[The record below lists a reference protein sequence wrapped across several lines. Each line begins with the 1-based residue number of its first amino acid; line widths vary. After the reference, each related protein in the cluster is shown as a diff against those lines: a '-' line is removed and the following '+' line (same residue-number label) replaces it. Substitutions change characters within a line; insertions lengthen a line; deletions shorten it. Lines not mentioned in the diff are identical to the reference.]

1 MCRVMRPAALHGLGF
16 RCMETDHPRAMS
28 SAVTLPRAPVRP
40 ATAVVRRLVM
50 ALALIAFVAGLVWV
64 DRGGYADDVDGSVD
78 LLDAFY
84 YATVSVTT
92 TGYGDI
98 TPVTDRARLL
108 TALLVTP
115 ARIMFLI
122 VLVGTTLELL
132 TERWREITRLQRW
145 RQTLRNHYVVCGY
158 GTKGRSAI
166 ATLLGQGIDRDAIVV
181 VDARPAA
188 VAEATADGLAAV
200 EGDATRT
207 VILQQARIESAVG
220 VIIATNRDDAAV
232 LVTLTARELN
242 RQATIVSAVRE
253 EENAHLLRQG
263 GADSVIISAEAAGR
277 LLGLAT
283 RMPHVAGVL
292 EDLLTVGQ
300 GLDVVE
306 RRVEPE
312 EIGSAP
318 RQRPGELVMAIVRG
332 GSTLRFDAPEAA
344 QLRRDDLVV
353 VLCARA

>member
-1 MCRVMRPAALHGLGF
+1 
-16 RCMETDHPRAMS
+16 MEPSGPRGGRS
-28 SAVTLPRAPVRP
+28 SAVTLPRPELRP
-40 ATAVVRRLVM
+40 ARAVVRRLAI
-50 ALALIAFVAGLVWV
+50 ALALVTFVTGLVWL
-64 DRGGYADDVDGSVD
+64 DRDGYRDDVGGSVD

-98 TPVTDRARLL
+98 TPVSDRSRLM

-132 TERWREITRLQRW
+132 TERWRELSRLHRW
-145 RQTLRNHYVVCGY
+145 RQTLRDHYVVCGY

-166 ATLLGQGIDRDAIVV
+166 ETLVGQGIDASRIVV
-181 VDARPAA
+181 VDAKAAA
-188 VAEATADGLAAV
+188 VAEATGAGLAAV
-200 EGDATRT
+200 EGDAART
-207 VILQQARIESAVG
+207 AILQQAGIEAAAG
-220 VIIATNRDDAAV
+220 VVIATDRDDAAV

-242 RQATIVSAVRE
+242 RRATIVSAVRE
-253 EENAHLLRQG
+253 EENAHLLRQS
-263 GADSVIISAEAAGR
+263 GADSVIISAEASGR

-283 RMPHVAGVL
+283 RMPHVADIL

-306 RRVEPE
+306 RPVAPD
-312 EIGSAP
+312 EIGQAP

-332 GSTLRFDAPEAA
+332 RSTLRFDAPEAT
-344 QLRRDDLVV
+344 QLEPNDRIV
-353 VLCARA
+353 VLCART